1 MIMRLRKTTIAVLL
15 AGAQCLAAC
24 FAFAA
29 SPEPQASETVWPTK
43 GWETSTAEEQGMD
56 SGALAQL
63 VDTVGSYKQ
72 DSLLIV
78 RHGKI
83 VTEVYYAPYAAGIS
97 HQVKSVTKSVIST
110 LVAIALREGILDSVD
125 HPVLDLFSDRPI
137 ENVDDRKKM
146 ITVQNLLD
154 MTSGLNWKE
163 EKYAPDETITR
174 MFESSDPTQF
184 VLNQPMSDVPG
195 TRFYYN
201 GGNPYV
207 LSALITKKTGKSA
220 FEFARK
226 ELFGP
231 LGIESADWGH
241 TDAQGVTNGEGWLLL
256 TPRDMA
262 KVGYLYLRG
271 GIWDGKPMIASS
283 WVDRASEGAV
293 KTYSGFHYANL
304 WWSLP
309 EKGAYMAFGHNS
321 QIIIVLP
328 KLDIVAVITGALRP
342 EERYQSRVPRLI
354 DQIASSVKSDQPL
367 PVDPI
372 GQSLLA
378 ASLREAANERPS
390 PVGEI
395 PETAKLISGKS
406 YRLDDNPL
414 HVKTLSLNLMGAVP
428 SWEHTRDMPVLRL
441 TTPIGLDGRFRVSG
455 PTPLGIFALKGR
467 WVSEHTFA
475 VERRFLGH
483 GETQSWMLT
492 FVGKSVDVSFE
503 DTNGY
508 KVKMHGEQVE

>member
-1 MIMRLRKTTIAVLL
+1 
-15 AGAQCLAAC
+15 
-24 FAFAA
+24 
-29 SPEPQASETVWPTK
+29 
-43 GWETSTAEEQGMD
+43 MD

-201 GGNPYV
+201 SGNPYV

-220 FEFARK
+220 FEFAQK

-241 TDAQGVTNGEGWLLL
+241 TDAQGVTNGESSLLL

-262 KVGYLYLRG
+262 KIGYLYLRG
-271 GIWDGKPMIASS
+271 GIWDGKPIIASS

-304 WWSLP
+304 WWRAASRKAPTSCKALRCRGMSERHPCSYQVVGMLLVILP
-309 EKGAYMAFGHNS
+309 TCSRRVVE
-321 QIIIVLP
+321 I
-328 KLDIVAVITGALRP
+328 ITGRVNRGFAGRSWCAD
-342 EERYQSRVPRLI
+342 SR
-354 DQIASSVKSDQPL
+354 
-367 PVDPI
+367 
-372 GQSLLA
+372 
-378 ASLREAANERPS
+378 NRPS
-390 PVGEI
+390 
-395 PETAKLISGKS
+395 A
-406 YRLDDNPL
+406 
-414 HVKTLSLNLMGAVP
+414 
-428 SWEHTRDMPVLRL
+428 
-441 TTPIGLDGRFRVSG
+441 
-455 PTPLGIFALKGR
+455 
-467 WVSEHTFA
+467 
-475 VERRFLGH
+475 GH
-483 GETQSWMLT
+483 GEPRKVAVRRRSLGASTSDKRRRQSYLSTISPRPPAGVIVTAKPLMPHDDQLRRDAGSGQLVRQTRSGILRPPRRSAEEPWRSSAWSIL
-492 FVGKSVDVSFE
+492 FHLRRIARGFSLGDRLAA
-503 DTNGY
+503 
-508 KVKMHGEQVE
+508 Q